1 MRVLCQLSQLNISV
15 KTELFLSCFSTVENL
30 NRMSPV
36 VAAFSEYVNCPQH
49 RSIILSYSVIVQ
61 VCTYL

>member
-1 MRVLCQLSQLNISV
+1 MSV
-15 KTELFLSCFSTVENL
+15 DTEWFLSCLSTVENL

-61 VCTYL
+61 VRTYL

>member
-1 MRVLCQLSQLNISV
+1 MTTAL
-15 KTELFLSCFSTVENL
+15 LFSCRSTVENL

-49 RSIILSYSVIVQ
+49 RSIVLSYSVIVQ
-61 VCTYL
+61 VRTHS